1 MDTMGKIQVSSFPV
15 ARTTKRKSENVSRA
29 FIFFHRMIQI
39 RVNASSILTRRTAII
54 YAMIGNLKTKDYG
67 RRNRISTIPLSKYN
81 QMLQELANLKIFREQ
96 GKEEIKKNAEKP
108 YENLIG
114 PNKDYVGYLA
124 REFGNISSMV
134 EYYQGRICALEHNL
148 EESKN
153 EVRNLNNKLKFSIE
167 RENRLLNKYNLIIN
181 ERSTKWYQ
189 IIKRIKIRKEMK
201 KLQKEE

>member
-1 MDTMGKIQVSSFPV
+1 
-15 ARTTKRKSENVSRA
+15 
-29 FIFFHRMIQI
+29 
-39 RVNASSILTRRTAII
+39 
-54 YAMIGNLKTKDYG
+54 
-67 RRNRISTIPLSKYN
+67 
-81 QMLQELANLKIFREQ
+81 
-96 GKEEIKKNAEKP
+96 
-108 YENLIG
+108 
-114 PNKDYVGYLA
+114 
-124 REFGNISSMV
+124 MV

>member
-1 MDTMGKIQVSSFPV
+1 MEGETELV
-15 ARTTKRKSENVSRA
+15 T
-29 FIFFHRMIQI
+29 I
-39 RVNASSILTRRTAII
+39 R
-54 YAMIGNLKTKDYG
+54 
-67 RRNRISTIPLSKYN
+67 LSKYN

-96 GKEEIKKNAEKP
+96 GKEEIKKDAENP

-134 EYYQGRICALEHNL
+134 EYYQGRICTLEHNL

>member
-1 MDTMGKIQVSSFPV
+1 MEEETELV
-15 ARTTKRKSENVSRA
+15 
-29 FIFFHRMIQI
+29 
-39 RVNASSILTRRTAII
+39 
-54 YAMIGNLKTKDYG
+54 
-67 RRNRISTIPLSKYN
+67 TIPLSKYN

-96 GKEEIKKNAEKP
+96 EKEEIKKNAEKP

-201 KLQKEE
+201 KLQNEEQPMPTTIKRIVSVLYRARTNKYEVQAVVEKNGRPCVITLYYRNEKEARKLKKGDVIDGNN

>member
-1 MDTMGKIQVSSFPV
+1 MEGETELV
-15 ARTTKRKSENVSRA
+15 
-29 FIFFHRMIQI
+29 
-39 RVNASSILTRRTAII
+39 
-54 YAMIGNLKTKDYG
+54 
-67 RRNRISTIPLSKYN
+67 TIPLSKYN
-81 QMLQELANLKIFREQ
+81 QMLQELTNLKIFREQ
-96 GKEEIKKNAEKP
+96 EKEEIKKDAEKS

-124 REFGNISSMV
+124 REFGDISSMV
-134 EYYQGRICALEHNL
+134 GYYQGRICDLEHNL

>member
-1 MDTMGKIQVSSFPV
+1 MEGETELV
-15 ARTTKRKSENVSRA
+15 
-29 FIFFHRMIQI
+29 
-39 RVNASSILTRRTAII
+39 
-54 YAMIGNLKTKDYG
+54 
-67 RRNRISTIPLSKYN
+67 TIPLSKYN

-96 GKEEIKKNAEKP
+96 EKEEIKKDAEKP

-189 IIKRIKIRKEMK
+189 IIKRIKIRKEMN

>member
-1 MDTMGKIQVSSFPV
+1 MEGETELV
-15 ARTTKRKSENVSRA
+15 T
-29 FIFFHRMIQI
+29 I
-39 RVNASSILTRRTAII
+39 R
-54 YAMIGNLKTKDYG
+54 
-67 RRNRISTIPLSKYN
+67 LSKYN

-96 GKEEIKKNAEKP
+96 EKEEIKKDAEKP

-201 KLQKEE
+201 KLQKEEYPMPTTIKRIVSVLYRARTNKYEVQAVAEKNGRTCVITLYYRNEKEARKLKKGDVIDGNN

>member
-1 MDTMGKIQVSSFPV
+1 
-15 ARTTKRKSENVSRA
+15 
-29 FIFFHRMIQI
+29 MIQI

>member
-1 MDTMGKIQVSSFPV
+1 MEGETELV
-15 ARTTKRKSENVSRA
+15 T
-29 FIFFHRMIQI
+29 I
-39 RVNASSILTRRTAII
+39 R
-54 YAMIGNLKTKDYG
+54 
-67 RRNRISTIPLSKYN
+67 LSKYN

-96 GKEEIKKNAEKP
+96 EKEEIKKDAEKP

-201 KLQKEE
+201 KLQKEEYPMPTTIKRIVSVLYRARTNKYEVQAVAEKNGRPCVITLYYRNEKEARKLKKGDVIDGNN

>member
-1 MDTMGKIQVSSFPV
+1 MEGETELV
-15 ARTTKRKSENVSRA
+15 T
-29 FIFFHRMIQI
+29 I
-39 RVNASSILTRRTAII
+39 R
-54 YAMIGNLKTKDYG
+54 
-67 RRNRISTIPLSKYN
+67 LSKYN

-96 GKEEIKKNAEKP
+96 EKEEIKKDAEKP

-201 KLQKEE
+201 KLQKEEYPMPTTIKRIVSVLYRARTNKYEVQAVAEKNGRPCVITLYYRNEKKQEN